1 MKTKTYLSL
10 AALFSV
16 LLFVSTRAEA
26 QLSYTVTDLGT
37 LGGTTSS
44 ANGVSG
50 PGHNVHGM
58 IVGSSTT
65 TDGAEHAFLYVS
77 GQMYDLNTLCDLS
90 LTEFKV
96 LTVAKSISDSCLI
109 IGDGVT
115 NSGEKH
121 AFLLTPTAIDGG
133 NWSYV
138 CCQWVWIQE
147 GGGWWW
153 ETGSHSYTWHGLPGP
168 HSASP
173 LDPPHCW
180 WWPLP
185 CPPNCGCD
193 HPPPPPDYCY
203 CCING
208 SVYLRPVAECRANG
222 GQCYGSPEE
231 AIKYCRPY
239 WSCIG
244 EKVVQTTW
252 AECQAKGTQCY
263 NSFGEAKK
271 LGGAEKFFTSDMQVK
286 AVSRR

>member
-1 MKTKTYLSL
+1 MKNKTYFSL

-37 LGGTTSS
+37 LGGTTST

-58 IVGSSTT
+58 IVGSSTLP
-65 TDGAEHAFLYVS
+65 DGTEHAFLWVG

-115 NSGEKH
+115 NTGEKH

-138 CCQWVWIQE
+138 CCQWVWIQD

-153 ETGSHSYTWHGLPGP
+153 ETDCGCYKWHGGPGEHP
-168 HSASP
+168 P
-173 LDPPHCW
+173 CPPQPPHCW

-185 CPPNCGCD
+185 CPPNCHC
-193 HPPPPPDYCY
+193 PPPPPPPNYCY

-208 SVYLRPVAECRANG
+208 RIVL
-222 GQCYGSPEE
+222 
-231 AIKYCRPY
+231 I
-239 WSCIG
+239 
-244 EKVVQTTW
+244 
-252 AECQAKGTQCY
+252 
-263 NSFGEAKK
+263 
-271 LGGAEKFFTSDMQVK
+271 
-286 AVSRR
+286 

>member
-1 MKTKTYLSL
+1 MKNKTYFSL

-37 LGGTTSS
+37 LGGTTST

-58 IVGSSTT
+58 IVGSSTLP
-65 TDGAEHAFLYVS
+65 DGTEHAFLWVG

-90 LTEFKV
+90 LTDFKV

-138 CCQWVWIQE
+138 CCQWVWIQD

-153 ETGSHSYTWHGLPGP
+153 ETDCGCYKWHGGPG
-168 HSASP
+168 
-173 LDPPHCW
+173 
-180 WWPLP
+180 
-185 CPPNCGCD
+185 D
-193 HPPPPPDYCY
+193 HPPCPGVEPRGPRPCSLHLPPRTA
-203 CCING
+203 
-208 SVYLRPVAECRANG
+208 RPPSAGAPAPTPPAAPRTRRGRWRA
-222 GQCYGSPEE
+222 
-231 AIKYCRPY
+231 RF
-239 WSCIG
+239 
-244 EKVVQTTW
+244 
-252 AECQAKGTQCY
+252 KGDLQRM
-263 NSFGEAKK
+263 
-271 LGGAEKFFTSDMQVK
+271 GAVDRMVD
-286 AVSRR
+286 R